1 MGGSGPRP
9 YFWDTEADCLVPK
22 ETGKGLETVF
32 GSSLSVWDSESL
44 SASYMKEKDMGE
56 FYTAIGVKQESGPF
70 CVIKQGERVF
80 LARAEQLLWT
90 TLQGQFLEKNEIYP
104 EMCFEKAGGCA
115 KKADEE
121 EVSYCLRRLTNRRL
135 VVKVMANGAEDA
147 QKMLLKSSV
156 VVPAAPVFEIA
167 ASTFFRRAFG
177 EPGTVSSHDKLW
189 RKQWEQRERS
199 VLKMLGIF
207 GDVSKY
213 LEAIEGSQEALPK
226 RLLK

>member
-1 MGGSGPRP
+1 
-9 YFWDTEADCLVPK
+9 
-22 ETGKGLETVF
+22 
-32 GSSLSVWDSESL
+32 
-44 SASYMKEKDMGE
+44 MGE
-56 FYTAIGVKQESGPF
+56 FYTAIGVKEESGPF

-147 QKMLLKSSV
+147 QKMPYGNKDMDRIGSGSVELDCPGRYNRKKSGC
-156 VVPAAPVFEIA
+156 
-167 ASTFFRRAFG
+167 R
-177 EPGTVSSHDKLW
+177 
-189 RKQWEQRERS
+189 
-199 VLKMLGIF
+199 
-207 GDVSKY
+207 Y
-213 LEAIEGSQEALPK
+213 
-226 RLLK
+226 